1 MSDMKENMTKLQ
13 IITRKFWIRIEK
25 PVWSFIVNSVFWLFR
40 LNKIG
45 QVRRELVLL
54 KDWKL
59 QPMMELF
66 TWKEDKGGDW
76 TSWVSTLI
84 WQYFNGDCDDAA
96 RLGYWWFKQ
105 NGVEAEI
112 LNLYSK
118 SEGHTVCITK
128 DRTKMVT
135 NERVVN
141 LNPATWKQDVM
152 KYFND
157 EYEVMF

>member
-1 MSDMKENMTKLQ
+1 VTTFQ
-13 IITRKFWIRIEK
+13 IIIRKFWIRVEK
-25 PVWSFIVNSVFWLFR
+25 PIWSFIVNCVFWLFR

-96 RLGYWWFKQ
+96 QLAKWWFKQ
-105 NGVEAEI
+105 NGVEADI
-112 LNLYSK
+112 LNLYSAT
-118 SEGHTVCITK
+118 EGHTICVTK
-128 DRTKMVT
+128 DRTKMVS
-135 NERVVN
+135 NRNVMS
-141 LNPATWKQDVM
+141 LNPDTWEQDVM
-152 KYFND
+152 QYFNN
-157 EYEVMF
+157 EYEVII

>member
-1 MSDMKENMTKLQ
+1 MNKFQLL
-13 IITRKFWIRIEK
+13 ITKFWIKVEK
-25 PVWSFIVNSVFWLFR
+25 PIWSFIVNSVFWLGH

-45 QVRRELVLL
+45 EARKEMEAIKSLKLETLMGLL
-54 KDWKL
+54 KWTEDNFKDWV
-59 QPMMELF
+59 QWP
-66 TWKEDKGGDW
+66 
-76 TSWVSTLI
+76 STLI
-84 WQYFNGDCDDAA
+84 YNDFKGDCDDAA